1 MEKIWDELKKI
12 EAQAE
17 KILNEAQTKSTV
29 LVSLA
34 KKEGEQLLKQ
44 AKIYA
49 EEDSQEFYLNAIQ
62 EANQAYEEKLK
73 IGRENGEKLI
83 AQAKTRVDQCV
94 DIIVKAVMGE
104 SNLASSDKIR

>member
-17 KILNEAQTKSTV
+17 KILSEAQTKSTE
-29 LVSLA
+29 LISLS
-34 KKEGEQLLKQ
+34 KKESEQLVVK

-49 EEDSQEFYLNAIQ
+49 EEDSQEFYLRAIQ
-62 EANQAYEEKLK
+62 EANQAYQEKLK
-73 IGRENGEKLI
+73 IGKENGEKLI
-83 AQAKTRVDQCV
+83 AQAEKRADKCV

-104 SNLASSDKIR
+104 NNLAAGDKIR